1 MTWLEQLLPPALV
14 RALGWTLLHSLWQ
27 GAVVALAL
35 VGLLLLLRGHSA
47 RVRYATA
54 TAALSLLL
62 LLSLATFVSYYQ
74 AAAPAEVAQVET
86 YNEVVTESEIMPAN
100 AAAAPAA
107 TVVAPT
113 GLRRTLDYFDQNL
126 PIIVLAWLL
135 GLLAMTLR
143 LLGGLAYVQRL
154 RHYRVRPLG
163 AEWQARLRAL
173 SERAGVRRPV
183 ALLESARV
191 RVPLVVGH
199 LRPVILLPLGTV
211 TGLSANYMEAILAH
225 ELAHVVRRDYLLNL
239 LQSVA
244 EILFFYHPAAW
255 FITAV
260 LRTERENCCDDV
272 ATALIGGNPLTV
284 ARALAA
290 LAEQSLAPRPTPQLA
305 LSAVGPDGS
314 LLGRIRRLARGRTA
328 PTFAE
333 GFLAACVVLAG
344 LVLLS
349 TAVVLAQPQP
359 AASIV
364 VEMTTPNPV
373 DLPAAA
379 VGEETPEETAT
390 DAPATA
396 DEAPEAGEWSQE
408 PLRILSFS
416 PGGQALARV
425 GTTQISFDTTRN
437 QHLMRWSRQ
446 QTGDNGTVT
455 IRRDKKGRLLELY
468 VNGEQVQIA
477 NAGTSAKD
485 KQLEVIRLRDQP
497 GAAPTGATTG
507 REQRLEELALRMQQA
522 TLDGRPSS
530 AADARELSALALALA
545 TSREAN
551 NQVLDVNAIT
561 QQATAEAISAVD
573 INSIVDNALRQAET
587 KLQESLKNAQT
598 DDERDQL
605 QDQLDELND
614 RKQEM
619 REQMR
624 EQQQELREQ
633 QQQLR
638 QDAQQR
644 LRDAQQAQRD
654 AAQARL
660 DAQQAQRDA
669 AQARRDRQQ
678 AQRDQLN
685 DELEAQLLED
695 NLIQD
700 TDNYQFTLTAKEL
713 KVNGA
718 KQPAATQQK
727 YRQLYERLSGRK
739 LDGTR
744 SIAISK
750 GSSSSSTT
758 TRGGRQVKAW
768 VMPTSPTPPT
778 GPTGII
784 GPALPAPPLPPA
796 PPAAPDTE
804 QLRNYL
810 RADGLIGQN
819 DKSFQFQLSSAGM
832 RVNGKAQPAA
842 LADKY
847 RRLFGGTESSRPG
860 QQSKTNIQISVS
872 E

>member
-62 LLSLATFVSYYQ
+62 LLALATFVRYYR
-74 AAAPAEVAQVET
+74 AAAPAEVAQASIGA
-86 YNEVVTESEIMPAN
+86 EVVMESEMPP
-100 AAAAPAA
+100 AAAATSLA
-107 TVVAPT
+107 TVAAPT
-113 GLRRTLDYFDQNL
+113 GLQRALDYFDQNL
-126 PIIVLAWLL
+126 PVIVLAWLL

-163 AEWQARLRAL
+163 AEWQARLRTL
-173 SERAGVRRPV
+173 SERAGVRRSV

-211 TGLSANYMEAILAH
+211 TGLSQSYMEAILAH

-239 LQSVA
+239 LQAVA

-333 GFLAACVVLAG
+333 GFMAACVVLAG

-349 TAVVLAQPQP
+349 TAVVLARPQP
-359 AASIV
+359 KVAPVI
-364 VEMTTPNPV
+364 EMTTLNLTDRPTEE
-373 DLPAAA
+373 
-379 VGEETPEETAT
+379 VGEETGEAMPEEA
-390 DAPATA
+390 APA
-396 DEAPEAGEWSQE
+396 APAAAAAPAASEWSQE
-408 PLRILSFS
+408 PLRILGFS

-425 GTTQISFDTTRN
+425 GTTPISFDTTRN
-437 QHLMRWSRQ
+437 QHMMRWSRQ
-446 QTGDNGTVT
+446 QAGGDGTVT

-477 NAGTSAKD
+477 NAGASAKD

-497 GAAPTGATTG
+497 GAAPAGAATD

-522 TLDGRPSS
+522 TLDGRPPS
-530 AADARELSALALALA
+530 AADAQELSALALTTA
-545 TSREAN
+545 REAN
-551 NQVLDVNAIT
+551 SQQQPDINATVQQAIT
-561 QQATAEAISAVD
+561 ESVDAVD
-573 INSIVDNALRQAET
+573 FKAITEDALLQAET
-587 KLQESLKNAQT
+587 ELRASLKDATT
-598 DDERDQL
+598 DDERDRL
-605 QDQLDELND
+605 QDQLDALRD
-614 RKQEM
+614 RSQEM
-619 REQMR
+619 KAQLREH
-624 EQQQELREQ
+624 QQQV
-633 QQQLR
+633 R

-644 LRDAQQAQRD
+644 LRDAQQAQ
-654 AAQARL
+654 Q
-660 DAQQAQRDA
+660 DA
-669 AQARRDRQQ
+669 AQARRDAQQ
-678 AQRDQLN
+678 ARRDQQQMQRDRQRAQHDQLS
-685 DELEAQLLED
+685 DELEAQLLAD
-695 NLIQD
+695 DLIKD
-700 TDNYQFTLTAKEL
+700 TDDYRFALTAKEL
-713 KVNGA
+713 TVNGV

-727 YRQLYERLSGRK
+727 YRQLYERLSGRQ

-750 GSSSSSTT
+750 GSFSSSTT
-758 TRGGRQVKAW
+758 TRGGRTTTRGLPAP
-768 VMPTSPTPPT
+768 PTSPAPPA
-778 GPTGII
+778 GPMGMV
-784 GPALPAPPLPPA
+784 GPALPTPPLPPA

-804 QLRNYL
+804 QLRNQL
-810 RADGLIGQN
+810 RADGLIGQR

>member
-54 TAALSLLL
+54 AAALSLLL
-62 LLSLATFVSYYQ
+62 LLSLATFVRYYQ
-74 AAAPAEVAQVET
+74 AAAPAEVVQVGA
-86 YNEVVTESEIMPAN
+86 YAEVVTESETMPAD
-100 AAAAPAA
+100 AVVAPAT

-113 GLRRTLDYFDQNL
+113 GLQRALDYFDQNL
-126 PIIVLAWLL
+126 PIVVLAWLL

-173 SERAGVRRPV
+173 SERAGVRRSV

-211 TGLSANYMEAILAH
+211 TGLSQSYMEAILAH

-239 LQSVA
+239 LQSIA

-349 TAVVLAQPQP
+349 TAVVLARPQP

-364 VEMTTPNPV
+364 VEMTTPTPA
-373 DLPAAA
+373 DLPAKE
-379 VGEETPEETAT
+379 VEEELPEAPVS
-390 DAPATA
+390 DAA
-396 DEAPEAGEWSQE
+396 DEAPAASEWSQE
-408 PLRILSFS
+408 PLRILGFS

-437 QHLMRWSRQ
+437 QHMMRWSRQ
-446 QTGDNGTVT
+446 QAGGDGTVT

-468 VNGEQVQIA
+468 VNGEQVEIA

-497 GAAPTGATTG
+497 GAAPTGATTD
-507 REQRLEELALRMQQA
+507 REQRMEELSLRMQQA
-522 TLDGRPSS
+522 ALDGRPPS
-530 AADARELSALALALA
+530 AADARQLSALALALA

-551 NQVLDVNAIT
+551 SQPLNVNAIT
-561 QQATAEAISAVD
+561 QKATAEAIGAVD
-573 INSIVDNALRQAET
+573 VNSIVDNALRQAET
-587 KLQESLKNAQT
+587 ELKNSLKNAQT

-619 REQMR
+619 REQLR
-624 EQQQELREQ
+624 DQQQELREQ
-633 QQQLR
+633 QQQMR

-654 AAQARL
+654 AAQVHL
-660 DAQQAQRDA
+660 DTQQAQRDA
-669 AQARRDRQQ
+669 AQAQRDAQQ

-685 DELEAQLLED
+685 DELEAQLLAD
-695 NLIQD
+695 DLIKD
-700 TDNYQFTLTAKEL
+700 TDNYQFALTAKEL
-713 KVNGA
+713 TVNGA

-768 VMPTSPTPPT
+768 VMPTPPT
-778 GPTGII
+778 LPAPPAGPMGMV
-784 GPALPAPPLPPA
+784 GPALPTPPLPPT

-819 DKSFQFQLSSAGM
+819 DKSFQFQLNSSGM
-832 RVNGKAQPAA
+832 KVNGKAQPAA

-847 RRLFGGTESSRPG
+847 RRLYGGTESRRPG

>member
-54 TAALSLLL
+54 AAALSLLL
-62 LLSLATFVSYYQ
+62 LLSLATFVRYYR
-74 AAAPAEVAQVET
+74 AAAPAEVTQVGV
-86 YNEVVTESEIMPAN
+86 YNEVVTQSETLPTN
-100 AAAAPAA
+100 AAVAPTT
-107 TVVAPT
+107 TVIAPT
-113 GLRRTLDYFDQNL
+113 GLQRALDYFDQNL
-126 PIIVLAWLL
+126 PVIVLAWLL

-173 SERAGVRRPV
+173 SERAGVRRSV
-183 ALLESARV
+183 ALLESAKV

-211 TGLSANYMEAILAH
+211 TGLSASYMEAILAH

-379 VGEETPEETAT
+379 VGEELPE
-390 DAPATA
+390 APVSDTA
-396 DEAPEAGEWSQE
+396 DEAPAAGEWSQE
-408 PLRILSFS
+408 PLRILGFS

-437 QHLMRWSRQ
+437 QHMMRWSRQ
-446 QTGDNGTVT
+446 QAGNNGTVT

-468 VNGEQVQIA
+468 VNGEQVEIA

-485 KQLEVIRLRDQP
+485 NQLEVIRLRDQP
-497 GAAPTGATTG
+497 GAVAGRGDHRPGAAPGGAV
-507 REQRLEELALRMQQA
+507 
-522 TLDGRPSS
+522 
-530 AADARELSALALALA
+530 AADAAGGPGRPP
-545 TSREAN
+545 
-551 NQVLDVNAIT
+551 
-561 QQATAEAISAVD
+561 
-573 INSIVDNALRQAET
+573 
-587 KLQESLKNAQT
+587 
-598 DDERDQL
+598 
-605 QDQLDELND
+605 
-614 RKQEM
+614 
-619 REQMR
+619 
-624 EQQQELREQ
+624 
-633 QQQLR
+633 
-638 QDAQQR
+638 
-644 LRDAQQAQRD
+644 AQR
-654 AAQARL
+654 
-660 DAQQAQRDA
+660 
-669 AQARRDRQQ
+669 RRRP
-678 AQRDQLN
+678 
-685 DELEAQLLED
+685 
-695 NLIQD
+695 
-700 TDNYQFTLTAKEL
+700 
-713 KVNGA
+713 GA
-718 KQPAATQQK
+718 IGAGPDHGQGGDQPAAAGC
-727 YRQLYERLSGRK
+727 GRPHPA
-739 LDGTR
+739 GR
-744 SIAISK
+744 S
-750 GSSSSSTT
+750 
-758 TRGGRQVKAW
+758 
-768 VMPTSPTPPT
+768 
-778 GPTGII
+778 
-784 GPALPAPPLPPA
+784 
-796 PPAAPDTE
+796 
-804 QLRNYL
+804 
-810 RADGLIGQN
+810 
-819 DKSFQFQLSSAGM
+819 
-832 RVNGKAQPAA
+832 
-842 LADKY
+842 
-847 RRLFGGTESSRPG
+847 
-860 QQSKTNIQISVS
+860 
-872 E
+872 

>member
-54 TAALSLLL
+54 AAALSLLL
-62 LLSLATFVSYYQ
+62 LLSLATFVRYYQ
-74 AAAPAEVAQVET
+74 AAAPAEVVQVGA
-86 YNEVVTESEIMPAN
+86 YAEVVTESEIMPAD
-100 AAAAPAA
+100 AVVAPAT

-113 GLRRTLDYFDQNL
+113 GLQRALDYFDQNL

-154 RHYRVRPLG
+154 RHYRVQPLG

-173 SERAGVRRPV
+173 SERAGVRRSV

-211 TGLSANYMEAILAH
+211 TGLSQSYMEAILAH

-314 LLGRIRRLARGRTA
+314 LLGRIRRLVRGRTA

-349 TAVVLAQPQP
+349 TAVVLARPQP

-364 VEMTTPNPV
+364 VEMTTPNPA
-373 DLPAAA
+373 DLPTEE
-379 VGEETPEETAT
+379 VGEELPEAAATTA
-390 DAPATA
+390 A
-396 DEAPEAGEWSQE
+396 DEAPAAGEWSQE
-408 PLRILSFS
+408 PLRILGFS

-437 QHLMRWSRQ
+437 QHMMRWSRQ
-446 QTGDNGTVT
+446 QAGGDGTVT

-468 VNGEQVQIA
+468 VNGERVEIA

-497 GAAPTGATTG
+497 GAAPTGATTD
-507 REQRLEELALRMQQA
+507 REQRMEELALRMQQA
-522 TLDGRPSS
+522 TLDGRPPS
-530 AADARELSALALALA
+530 AADARKLSALALALA

-551 NQVLDVNAIT
+551 GQPLNVNAIT
-561 QQATAEAISAVD
+561 QKATAEAISAVD
-573 INSIVDNALRQAET
+573 VNSIVDNALRQAET
-587 KLQESLKNAQT
+587 ELKESLKNAQT
-598 DDERDQL
+598 DDEREQL

-619 REQMR
+619 REQLR

-633 QQQLR
+633 QQQMR

-654 AAQARL
+654 AAQVRL

-669 AQARRDRQQ
+669 AQAQRDAQQ

-685 DELEAQLLED
+685 DELEAQLLAD
-695 NLIQD
+695 DLIKD

-713 KVNGA
+713 TVNGA

-768 VMPTSPTPPT
+768 VMPTPPT
-778 GPTGII
+778 LPAPPAGPMGMV
-784 GPALPAPPLPPA
+784 GPALPTPPLPPA
-796 PPAAPDTE
+796 PPDTE

-819 DKSFQFQLSSAGM
+819 DKSFQFQLNSMGM
-832 RVNGKAQPAA
+832 KVNGKAQPAA

-847 RRLFGGTESSRPG
+847 RRLYGGTESRRPG
-860 QQSKTNIQISVS
+860 QQSKTTIQISVS